1 MDVNEGGAPHDR
13 KTVWQETLHDQFGQY
28 FAVDNVLYHEK
39 TDHQDLII
47 FENAAFG
54 RVMAL
59 DGVVQTTERDEFI
72 YHEMMTHVPLL
83 AHGHAKDVLIIG
95 GGDGAML
102 REVSRHQNVET
113 ISMVEID
120 AGVVSFCR
128 QYLPNHNAGSYD
140 DPRFNLV
147 IDDGVNFVNQT
158 TQTFDVIIS
167 DCTDP
172 IGPGASLFTSSF
184 YEGCKRCL
192 KPGGIFVAQNG
203 VCFLQQ
209 DEALDSH
216 RKLSTYFADV
226 SFYRAAIPTYYGG
239 IMTFAGRRITTSCAI
254 SPPKLSGPLPSG
266 RAPVPI
272 LQPGDPHRSLC
283 VASISARRAVLKGGE
298 LIEKA

>member
-1 MDVNEGGAPHDR
+1 M
-13 KTVWQETLHDQFGQY
+13 
-28 FAVDNVLYHEK
+28 
-39 TDHQDLII
+39 DLII

-54 RVMAL
+54 RVMAP

-83 AHGHAKDVLIIG
+83 AHGHAKHVLIIG

-102 REVSRHQNVET
+102 REVSRHRSIET
-113 ISMVEID
+113 ITMVEID

-192 KPGGIFVAQNG
+192 NPGGSS
-203 VCFLQQ
+203 
-209 DEALDSH
+209 SH
-216 RKLSTYFADV
+216 KTVSASCSRTKRST
-226 SFYRAAIPTYYGG
+226 AIASSAP
-239 IMTFAGRRITTSCAI
+239 ISVTS
-254 SPPKLSGPLPSG
+254 
-266 RAPVPI
+266 
-272 LQPGDPHRSLC
+272 
-283 VASISARRAVLKGGE
+283 ASIRRQFRRTTAGS
-298 LIEKA
+298 